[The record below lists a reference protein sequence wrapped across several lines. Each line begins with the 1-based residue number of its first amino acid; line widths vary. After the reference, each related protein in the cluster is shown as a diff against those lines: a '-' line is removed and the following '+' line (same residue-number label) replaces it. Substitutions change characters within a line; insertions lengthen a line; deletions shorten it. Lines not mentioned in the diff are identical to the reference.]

1 MTETAKTVDITNTVD
16 IAKTVDIAIMNT
28 PSMNTPKKTNSE
40 LVEIYMD
47 QLEPIQRKALDIAKN
62 HLGTSFNISKS
73 NGFVEWKKKNK
84 Y

>member
-1 MTETAKTVDITNTVD
+1 MTETARTVDITKTVDIT
-16 IAKTVDIAIMNT
+16 IMNT
-28 PSMNTPKKTNSE
+28 PSMNNPSMNTPKKTNSE
-40 LVEIYMD
+40 IVEIYMD

>member
-1 MTETAKTVDITNTVD
+1 MTETARTVD
-16 IAKTVDIAIMNT
+16 IAKTLDIAIMNT
-28 PSMNTPKKTNSE
+28 PSMNNRSMNTPKKTNSE

>member
-1 MTETAKTVDITNTVD
+1 MTETAKTVDIT
-16 IAKTVDIAIMNT
+16 KTLDIAIMNT
-28 PSMNTPKKTNSE
+28 PSMNNPSMNTPKKTNSE

>member
-1 MTETAKTVDITNTVD
+1 MTETARTVDITKTVDIT
-16 IAKTVDIAIMNT
+16 IMNT
-28 PSMNTPKKTNSE
+28 PSMNNPSMNTPKKTNSE

-84 Y
+84 

>member
-1 MTETAKTVDITNTVD
+1 MTETAKTVDITQTL
-16 IAKTVDIAIMNT
+16 DIAIMNT
-28 PSMNTPKKTNSE
+28 PSMNNPSMNTPKKTNSE

>member
-1 MTETAKTVDITNTVD
+1 MTETARTVDITKTVDIT
-16 IAKTVDIAIMNT
+16 IMNT
-28 PSMNTPKKTNSE
+28 PSMNNRSMNTPKKTNSE

>member
-1 MTETAKTVDITNTVD
+1 MTDTAKTVDIT
-16 IAKTVDIAIMNT
+16 KTVDIANMN
-28 PSMNTPKKTNSE
+28 NQKKTISE
-40 LVEIYMD
+40 LVEMYME
-47 QLEPIQRKALDIAKN
+47 QLEPIQKKALDIAKN